1 MHAVPSPVS
10 YVQSHLTAQEKLALA
25 ASPYPSTAALFD
37 DVLAAVVDAG
47 IRRAHPDGLVF
58 TKAEFEAVRDAVSA
72 TVVDTMFTAVS
83 EVAAVLTAQR
93 AADKALKQANSMAL
107 LPALS
112 DMRQQSERLVF
123 PGFVSVTGLDRLRR
137 IRVYLQ
143 GIDARVQKLL
153 QNPGRDAGWMREVS
167 VATDRYTD
175 AGGTFPPSIGAH
187 PELVH
192 ARWMLEEFRLSLFAQ
207 ELGTAETV
215 SLQRI
220 TKALAAAR

>member
-1 MHAVPSPVS
+1 M
-10 YVQSHLTAQEKLALA
+10 
-25 ASPYPSTAALFD
+25 
-37 DVLAAVVDAG
+37 LAAVVDAG

-58 TKAEFEAVRDAVSA
+58 TKAEFEAVRDTVSA

-93 AADKALKQANSMAL
+93 AADKALKQANAMAL

-112 DMRQQSERLVF
+112 DMLQQSERLVF
-123 PGFVSVTGLDRLRR
+123 PASSASPASTASGASACTCRASTPACRSSCRTPAVTPAGCARCPSRR
-137 IRVYLQ
+137 T
-143 GIDARVQKLL
+143 
-153 QNPGRDAGWMREVS
+153 
-167 VATDRYTD
+167 ATTD
-175 AGGTFPPSIGAH
+175 AGGTFPPSVGAH
-187 PELVH
+187 TELVH